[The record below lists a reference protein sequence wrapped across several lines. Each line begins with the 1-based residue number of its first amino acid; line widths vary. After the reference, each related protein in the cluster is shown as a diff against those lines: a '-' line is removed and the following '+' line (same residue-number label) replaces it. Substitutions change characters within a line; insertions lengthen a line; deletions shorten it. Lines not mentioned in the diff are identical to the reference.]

1 MRVAAFRAMLVLFVV
16 VIYLSLI
23 LLSALAT
30 RKKRSAIKM
39 LRPGT
44 TIPKS
49 IMMTWKTELNESSPT
64 AFLRNFNTVKR
75 LHPDWNVV
83 FLDDNGVEEFMY
95 KADPIFREA
104 YRRCDLR
111 IQQIDI
117 FRMAYVYAVGG
128 FYLDCDVAL
137 SKPLDELLPNAAVF
151 PQELSNTDSVLKK
164 RGCAYRLGNYAFGA
178 VPGHGLFI
186 KYAER
191 ARLMLAQLKIRSG
204 EANNKRRVFYTTGT
218 VALTM
223 SYLDYM
229 ESSTYANDP
238 AHDVRMLKGAGNAR
252 FGYFGLHQLT
262 GTWKNRPLS
271 SGLGSGLGP
280 RS

>member
-1 MRVAAFRAMLVLFVV
+1 MLVLFVI
-16 VIYLSLI
+16 VICLSLI
-23 LLSALAT
+23 LLTALAT
-30 RKKRSAIKM
+30 KRRSAITAIKM
-39 LRPGT
+39 LPAT

-75 LHPDWNVV
+75 LHPDWHVV
-83 FLDDNGVEEFMY
+83 FLDDNGVEEFMG
-95 KADPIFREA
+95 KAHPMFLEA

-151 PQELSNTDSVLKK
+151 PQELSNTDGVLEK

-178 VPGHGLFI
+178 IPGHGLFI
-186 KYAER
+186 KYVER
-191 ARLMLAQLKIRSG
+191 ARLMIQQLKIRSG

-229 ESSTYANDP
+229 ESSTYSNNP

-252 FGYFGLHQLT
+252 FGDFGLHQLT
-262 GTWKNRPLS
+262 GTWKNKPLS
-271 SGLGSGLGP
+271 SGNFKIIK
-280 RS
+280 